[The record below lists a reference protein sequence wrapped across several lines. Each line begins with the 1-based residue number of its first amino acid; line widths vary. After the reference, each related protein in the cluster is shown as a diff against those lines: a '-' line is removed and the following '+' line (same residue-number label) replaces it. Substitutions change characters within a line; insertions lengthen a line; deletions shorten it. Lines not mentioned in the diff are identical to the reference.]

1 MYYTEILKL
10 CGFEDAEIERARP
23 RIDKA
28 FKKLEIGPEDCQR
41 AEDRIRKY
49 FSIELL
55 GVRRCLGIW
64 LKDLIDLVLSK
75 EEGKKVVYTGVP
87 PPAGLALSLVLAG
100 VWCGVL
106 DYTLGLTM
114 GLIFDKLNPL
124 LEAAEEHGTP
134 PETASCS
141 FHQARLGAI
150 IKGIVPPPDAVLS
163 PGFFCDQSAKVWDL
177 IQALYGS
184 PIMYLDSCMDSPW
197 DEWPEIP
204 HRRVRLYAADMR
216 EAKEELER
224 VLGIEISEEILMA
237 GWRNFMELRLSVQR
251 MIELAKL
258 EPKPISQ
265 VDLNPFWRLVSV
277 PGKGALEEGKEVI
290 GILTR
295 EIEKR
300 VEEGKGVMPKGTPR
314 VGLYA
319 VAVSDP
325 AVTRM
330 LEESGLNL
338 LGPLAYYLP
347 PLQRMESKYTTP
359 EEQSVEGSLRRGVFH
374 STSAFLIETIEGCRT
389 LDLDGFLWFSQ
400 KACRASM
407 PQMLIYKKGM
417 EEELGIPVLVL
428 EADLFDTRSYSAE
441 SLRTR
446 VETFADLLRERKAAK
461 RA

>member
-1 MYYTEILKL
+1 MCAELLKL
-10 CGFEDAEIERARP
+10 CGFEDAEIEREKP

-28 FKKLEIGPEDCQR
+28 FKTLEIGAEDCQR
-41 AEDRIRKY
+41 AENRLRKY
-49 FSIELL
+49 FSVDLF

-64 LKDLIDLVLSK
+64 LKDLINLVLSK

-87 PPAGLALSLVLAG
+87 PPAGLALSLNLAG
-100 VWCGVL
+100 AWCGVL
-106 DYTLGLTM
+106 DYTLGLTI
-114 GLIFDKLNPL
+114 GLIFNKLTPL
-124 LEAAEEHGTP
+124 LEVAEEHGTP
-134 PETASCS
+134 PEAAACS

-150 IKGIVPPPDAVLS
+150 VKGIVPVPDAVIS

-177 IQALYGS
+177 IQELYGS
-184 PIMYLDSCMDSPW
+184 PIMHLDSCMDSAW

-224 VLGIEISEEILMA
+224 ALGIEITEDILMA
-237 GWRNFMELRLSVQR
+237 GWRNFMELRLSVQK

-300 VEEGKGVMPKGTPR
+300 VEEGKGVMEEGAPR
-314 VGLYA
+314 VGVYA
-319 VAVSDP
+319 LPVSDP

-330 LEESGLNL
+330 FEESGLNL
-338 LGPLAYYLP
+338 VGPLA
-347 PLQRMESKYTTP
+347 
-359 EEQSVEGSLRRGVFH
+359 
-374 STSAFLIETIEGCRT
+374 
-389 LDLDGFLWFSQ
+389 
-400 KACRASM
+400 
-407 PQMLIYKKGM
+407 
-417 EEELGIPVLVL
+417 
-428 EADLFDTRSYSAE
+428 
-441 SLRTR
+441 
-446 VETFADLLRERKAAK
+446 
-461 RA
+461 

>member
-1 MYYTEILKL
+1 MYTELLKL
-10 CGFEDAEIERARP
+10 CGFEDAEIERERP

-41 AEDRIRKY
+41 AENRLRKY
-49 FSIELL
+49 LSVELL

-87 PPAGLALSLVLAG
+87 PPAGLALSLNLAG
-100 VWCGVL
+100 AWCGVL

-114 GLIFDKLNPL
+114 GLIFDKLTPL
-124 LEAAEEHGTP
+124 LEVAEEHGTP
-134 PETASCS
+134 PEVAACS

-150 IKGIVPPPDAVLS
+150 VKGIVPLPDAAIS

-177 IQALYGS
+177 IHELYGV
-184 PIMYLDSCMDSPW
+184 PIMHLDSCMDSAW

-204 HRRVRLYAADMR
+204 HRRVRLYASDMR

-224 VLGIEISEEILMA
+224 VLGIEITEEILMA

-251 MIELAKL
+251 MIELAKV

-277 PGKGALEEGKEVI
+277 PGRKALEEGKEVI

-295 EIEKR
+295 EVEKR
-300 VEEGKGVMPKGTPR
+300 VEEGKGVMGKGAPR
-314 VGLYA
+314 VGVYA
-319 VAVSDP
+319 LPVSDP
-325 AVTRM
+325 SVTRM
-330 LEESGLNL
+330 FEESGLNL
-338 LGPLAYYLP
+338 VGPLAYYLP

-374 STSAFLIETIEGCRT
+374 STSAFLTETEEGVKT
-389 LDLDGFLWFSQ
+389 LDLDGFMWFYQ
-400 KACRASM
+400 KACRAST
-407 PQMLIYKKGM
+407 PEMLIYKKGM
-417 EEELGIPVLVL
+417 EDDLGIPVLLL
-428 EADLFDTRSYSAE
+428 EGDVFDTRSYTAE
-441 SLRTR
+441 ALRTR
-446 VETFADLLRERKAAK
+446 VETFADLLKERRAAK

>member
-1 MYYTEILKL
+1 MYTELFRL
-10 CGFEDAEIERARP
+10 CGFTDAEIAKERP
-23 RIDKA
+23 RIDRA

-41 AEDRIRKY
+41 AEDRLRKY
-49 FSIELL
+49 FSVELI

-64 LKDLIDLVLSK
+64 LKDLIHLVLSE
-75 EEGKKVVYTGVP
+75 EEGRKVVYTGVP
-87 PPAGLALSLVLAG
+87 PPAGLALSLNLAG
-100 VWCGVL
+100 AWCGVL

-114 GLIFDKLNPL
+114 GLIFNKLTPL
-124 LEAAEEHGTP
+124 LEIAEEHGTP

-150 IKGIVPPPDAVLS
+150 VKGMVPVPDAVLS
-163 PGFFCDQSAKVWDL
+163 PGFFCDQSAKVWEL
-177 IQALYGS
+177 IHELYGS
-184 PIMYLDSCMDSPW
+184 PIMYLDSCMDSAW

-224 VLGIEISEEILMA
+224 ALGIEIGEDILMA

-265 VDLNPFWRLVSV
+265 IDLNPFWRLVSV
-277 PGKGALEEGKEVI
+277 PGRGALEEGKEVI
-290 GILTR
+290 GILTS
-295 EIEKR
+295 EVEKR
-300 VEEGKGVMPKGTPR
+300 VEERRGVMKEGVPR
-314 VGLYA
+314 VGVYA
-319 VAVSDP
+319 LPVSDP
-325 AVTRM
+325 ALTCM
-330 LEESGLNL
+330 FEESGLNL
-338 LGPLAYYLP
+338 VGPLAYYLP
-347 PLQRMESKYTTP
+347 PLQRMESKYNTP

-374 STSAFLIETIEGCRT
+374 STSGFLNETNEGVQM
-389 LDLDGFLWFSQ
+389 LGLDGFLWFYQ
-400 KACRASM
+400 KACRATT
-407 PQMLIYKKGM
+407 PQMLIYKKAM
-417 EEELGIPVLVL
+417 EEELGIPVLAL

-441 SLRTR
+441 ALRTR

>member
-1 MYYTEILKL
+1 MYTELFRL
-10 CGFEDAEIERARP
+10 CGFTDAEIAKERP
-23 RIDKA
+23 RIDRA

-41 AEDRIRKY
+41 AEDRLRKY
-49 FSIELL
+49 FSVELI

-64 LKDLIDLVLSK
+64 LKDLIHLVLSE
-75 EEGKKVVYTGVP
+75 EEGRKVVYTGVP
-87 PPAGLALSLVLAG
+87 PPAGLALSLNLAG
-100 VWCGVL
+100 AWCGVL

-114 GLIFDKLNPL
+114 GLIFNKLTPL
-124 LEAAEEHGTP
+124 LEIAEEHGTP

-150 IKGIVPPPDAVLS
+150 VKGMVPVPDAVLS
-163 PGFFCDQSAKVWDL
+163 PGFFCDQSAKVWEL
-177 IQALYGS
+177 IHELYGS
-184 PIMYLDSCMDSPW
+184 PIMYLDSCMDSAW

-224 VLGIEISEEILMA
+224 ALGIEISEDILMA

-277 PGKGALEEGKEVI
+277 PGRGALEEGKEVI
-290 GILTR
+290 GILTS
-295 EIEKR
+295 EVEKR
-300 VEEGKGVMPKGTPR
+300 VEERRGVMEEGVPR
-314 VGLYA
+314 VGVYA
-319 VAVSDP
+319 LPVSDP
-325 AVTRM
+325 ALTRM
-330 LEESGLNL
+330 FEESGLNL
-338 LGPLAYYLP
+338 VGPLAYYLP

-374 STSAFLIETIEGCRT
+374 STSGFLNETNEGVQM
-389 LDLDGFLWFSQ
+389 LGLDGFLWFYQ
-400 KACRASM
+400 KACRATT
-407 PQMLIYKKGM
+407 PQMLIYKKAM
-417 EEELGIPVLVL
+417 EEELGIPVLAL

-441 SLRTR
+441 ALRTR
-446 VETFADLLRERKAAK
+446 VETFADLLRERRAAKAAQ
-461 RA
+461 